1 MENERITENEINIL
15 DMLFIVRKNLS
26 KIILT
31 AVIAAIVFL
40 AYTLTLVTPLYKS
53 TTQLLVK
60 GISQEA
66 MSIYPD
72 STSRIMLMNNSIEV
86 LMGTEVMLDVI
97 DELELELTPE
107 QLQSMVSISSPAD
120 TQVIKISVVSADRKL
135 AKDIAA
141 TFAEL
146 THSVLAE
153 NVGISALSTI
163 QEAKTPINPISPN
176 PIKNTILGGFL
187 GGILAAGFYLAMW
200 FINNKIYTPTDAEKA
215 LGLTVFS
222 SVPLVENEQTND
234 EKKASDKKAEGGKK

>member
-15 DMLFIVRKNLS
+15 DMLFIVRKNLN

-31 AVIAAIVFL
+31 AVIAAAVFL

-86 LMGTEVMLDVI
+86 LSGTEVMLDVI
-97 DELELELTPE
+97 DELELEMTPE

-141 TFAEL
+141 VFAEL

-153 NVGISALSTI
+153 NVGVSALSTI

-187 GGILAAGFYLAMW
+187 GGILAAGFCLVLW
-200 FINNKIYTPTDAEKA
+200 FVNNKIYTPADAEKA

-222 SVPLVENEQTND
+222 SIPLVEDEEA
-234 EKKASDKKAEGGKK
+234 EKKASDKKAEGGEK